1 MFPFSRVLSD
11 NQLTISALLDPRF
24 HRLININNFSN
35 CVKTLTEKYD
45 KITEAQGIS
54 PSIVSPKSSQ
64 NRPKTTNTNA
74 IKKSS
79 MYVNYCLL
87 FNKLQKP
94 PFLCSLQIW
103 NYFLI

>member
-54 PSIVSPKSSQ
+54 PSIASPKSSQ

-79 MYVNYCLL
+79 MLIISYYY
-87 FNKLQKP
+87 KLQKHS
-94 PFLCSLQIW
+94 FFCFLQIW